1 MQKNQDLEDGEVFID
16 ILDENVEKID
26 KNKKVKKRNF
36 N

>member
-1 MQKNQDLEDGEVFID
+1 MQNNQDLEDGEVFIEN
-16 ILDENVEKID
+16 LDENVEKID